1 METVR
6 PTWIRARFDCFEV
19 DLDSGELR
27 KSGYLSSRI
36 QPKPLQV
43 LRLLLESE
51 GRVVTRERL
60 RTALWPEQT
69 FIDFEHGVNTAV
81 KKLRQAL
88 EDSAE
93 NPRLIE
99 TLPKIGY
106 RFLPSVEW
114 MGNDNQAVEQPSVP
128 PDTAS
133 PNKPAGRFEHWRLTA
148 ALILAIVVVA
158 IATIFFSGVA
168 GKLLS
173 RGGVGRRS
181 SGRPM
186 SERRLTANPDDTP
199 VTSGVISPDGKYL
212 AYSDATGLYLR
223 DVDTGETHPV
233 PLPKG
238 FDALPESWFP
248 DSTHLLGSHV
258 DDPVQPPGLWVISV
272 MGGTVRK
279 VSDEGFSAA
288 VSPDGLHIAFSRQNG
303 AAQEI
308 WVMQSDGDNARR
320 LVSSKEDHL
329 SRVAW
334 APDSKRF
341 AYVTTKTRY
350 YTSRNGPD
358 SQIEVFDLRTERTT
372 LVRQLGNRGLP
383 RGGAALAWMPNNE
396 LIYAMREPRP
406 NQQDTNLW
414 RQALDPE
421 TAEARGQ
428 PERLTTGRNIAV
440 QLSISQDGNRM
451 ALRRHAPQ
459 PDIYIADLE
468 HHGEALG
475 PLRRLT
481 LDERLDYAMAWTP
494 DNQSVVFY
502 SNRDGPFHVFKQNID
517 ATQAELLVG
526 GQDDL
531 YAPRM
536 SPDGANVLYIIRAKA
551 GGASDDSK
559 VMRVPLAS
567 GPPQLMFAE
576 PGLWDIQCS
585 RLPSTLCLASTI
597 QSGHQ
602 SFFSFDPVKGK
613 QLQLQITEAD
623 GDNFDW
629 SLAPNG
635 KYIAWAKNRSSQ
647 KDFGIRIF
655 SLVDSSKRD
664 IPVPGWV
671 EIYGLDWAADSKGFW
686 ATAYNTKGVRALL
699 YVGIEGRVT
708 TILANQTTDLDWAI
722 PSPNGRR
729 LAIVK
734 DSNSSNVWLLEGF

>member
-1 METVR
+1 
-6 PTWIRARFDCFEV
+6 
-19 DLDSGELR
+19 
-27 KSGYLSSRI
+27 
-36 QPKPLQV
+36 
-43 LRLLLESE
+43 
-51 GRVVTRERL
+51 
-60 RTALWPEQT
+60 
-69 FIDFEHGVNTAV
+69 
-81 KKLRQAL
+81 
-88 EDSAE
+88 
-93 NPRLIE
+93 
-99 TLPKIGY
+99 
-106 RFLPSVEW
+106 
-114 MGNDNQAVEQPSVP
+114 
-128 PDTAS
+128 
-133 PNKPAGRFEHWRLTA
+133 
-148 ALILAIVVVA
+148 
-158 IATIFFSGVA
+158 
-168 GKLLS
+168 
-173 RGGVGRRS
+173 
-181 SGRPM
+181 
-186 SERRLTANPDDTP
+186 

-223 DVDTGETHPV
+223 HVDTGETHPV

-238 FDALPESWFP
+238 FDALAESWFP
-248 DSTHLLGSHV
+248 DSTHLLVTHV
-258 DDPVQPPGLWVISV
+258 NDSVQPPGLWVISV

-279 VSDEGFSAA
+279 VSDEGLSAG

-308 WVMQSDGDNARR
+308 WVMQVDGDNARR
-320 LVSSKEDHL
+320 LVSSNEDHL

-341 AYVTTKTRY
+341 AFVATKTRY

-358 SQIEVFDLRTERTT
+358 SQIEVFDLSTERTT
-372 LVRQLGNRGLP
+372 LIRQLGNRGLP
-383 RGGAALAWMPNNE
+383 RGGAALGWMPNNE

-421 TAEARGQ
+421 TAQPRGQ

-440 QLSISQDGNRM
+440 QLSISQDGKRM

-459 PDIYIADLE
+459 PDIYIADLKN
-468 HHGEALG
+468 HGKALG

-502 SNRDGPFHVFKQNID
+502 SNRDGPFRVFKQNID

-559 VMRVPLAS
+559 VMRVPLAG
-567 GPPQLMFAE
+567 GPPQLMFPE

-699 YVGIEGRVT
+699 YVGIEGKVT
-708 TILANQTTDLDWAI
+708 TMLANQATDLDWAI

-734 DSNSSNVWLLEGF
+734 DSNSSNVWLLEAF